1 MSFLKIFSVVF
12 FLLSPSVSSAADWT
26 RFRGPDGAGKSSD
39 TGLPETWDATT
50 NIKWKTELPGPGASS
65 PVTFGEKIYVTC
77 FSGYTTADGDQSQLK
92 LHLVALNRAD
102 GKIAWDTSFAANT
115 PEQVYKGFVELH
127 GYASGTPAV
136 DATGIYTFFGRTGAI
151 AFNHEGKELWR
162 TSLGTSTH
170 SFGSANSP
178 IIYKDLVIINAGVE
192 SGSLVA
198 LDKKTGAQVWTQPG
212 MNQSW
217 NTPIVVTT
225 PTGDE
230 LVVNT
235 QGAIKAF
242 DPAKG
247 TPLWTCNAINDY
259 ICPSVIA
266 NDGIIYAIGGRSA
279 TAVAVKAG
287 GRGDVTATHKLW
299 QIPRGS
305 NVPSLVFHEDHLYW
319 VNDSGIA
326 ICVNAKD
333 GAVLYQERLVP
344 KPRRVYSSVVLVDGR
359 IYATSRQTGAYVMPA
374 KPEFKLLAHNAI
386 ADDNSVFNGSLV
398 VSNGQF
404 LTRSDKFL
412 YCIGK

>member
-1 MSFLKIFSVVF
+1 M
-12 FLLSPSVSSAADWT
+12 
-26 RFRGPDGAGKSSD
+26 
-39 TGLPETWDATT
+39 
-50 NIKWKTELPGPGASS
+50 
-65 PVTFGEKIYVTC
+65 
-77 FSGYTTADGDQSQLK
+77 
-92 LHLVALNRAD
+92 
-102 GKIAWDTSFAANT
+102 
-115 PEQVYKGFVELH
+115 
-127 GYASGTPAV
+127 
-136 DATGIYTFFGRTGAI
+136 
-151 AFNHEGKELWR
+151 
-162 TSLGTSTH
+162 
-170 SFGSANSP
+170 NS
-178 IIYKDLVIINAGVE
+178 
-192 SGSLVA
+192 
-198 LDKKTGAQVWTQPG
+198 
-212 MNQSW
+212 SW

-235 QGAIKAF
+235 SGAIKAY
-242 DPAKG
+242 DPVKG

-305 NVPSLVFHEDHLYW
+305 NVPSLVYHEGHLYW
-319 VNDSGIA
+319 VSDKGMA
-326 ICVNAKD
+326 FCVDAKD
-333 GAVLYQERLVP
+333 GKVVYQERLIP
-344 KPRRVYSSVVLVDGR
+344 KPRSVYSSVIFADGR
-359 IYATSRQTGAYVMPA
+359 IYSVSRQSGAYVMPA

-386 ADDNSVFNGSLV
+386 ADDSSIFNGSLV